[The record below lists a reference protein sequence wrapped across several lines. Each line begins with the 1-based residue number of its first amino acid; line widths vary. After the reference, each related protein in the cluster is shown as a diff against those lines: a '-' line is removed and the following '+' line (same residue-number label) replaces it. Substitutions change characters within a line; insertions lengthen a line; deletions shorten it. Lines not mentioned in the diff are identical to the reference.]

1 MMSRRF
7 QSSALGA
14 LVVVAC
20 ALCGG
25 ASANASL
32 PLHSLGKPTKRR
44 VHLSLD
50 GREIAPPV
58 AVIRLDLDQPANV
71 VSALPK
77 DPPRVV
83 QPSLDDPPAP
93 FVAPHPRVL
102 HDDLE
107 AATTFTVAT
116 PEPSTARY
124 IREEL

>member
-1 MMSRRF
+1 MPRRLHTF
-7 QSSALGA
+7 ALGG
-14 LVVVAC
+14 LVAVAC

-25 ASANASL
+25 ASASASL
-32 PLHSLGKPTKRR
+32 PLHSMGKPTKRR

-83 QPSLDDPPAP
+83 QSTLDDPPAP
-93 FVAPHPRVL
+93 IVAPHPRVL

-107 AATTFTVAT
+107 ASTTFTVAT
-116 PEPSTARY
+116 PEPSTARF
-124 IREEL
+124 IRTEL